1 MGVAKLKKAE
11 LYYHKSVREEIA
23 AVLQDSGV
31 CQVIGD
37 PERAARPAEIEAR
50 LSESEERL
58 SDVRYLMRTLSGRY
72 RDPIPSMDRLLG
84 ERPIVSMAN
93 LDQLARETDLAE
105 AAATVRRKEHEIN
118 ELKLEATQIN
128 ANQALVSS
136 LSFFP
141 LPLSVLTEGT
151 RTVRGVAG
159 TVKAEQFGAFKSALA
174 EFAKDTEVFLPGG
187 AAAAREVQAIVLF
200 SRDLSS

>member
-93 LDQLARETDLAE
+93 LDRLARETDLAE
-105 AAATVRRKEHEIN
+105 AAAAVRRKEHEIN
-118 ELKLEATQIN
+118 ELKLKAAQIN

-136 LSFFP
+136 LRFFP
-141 LPLSVLTEGT
+141 LP
-151 RTVRGVAG
+151 
-159 TVKAEQFGAFKSALA
+159 
-174 EFAKDTEVFLPGG
+174 
-187 AAAAREVQAIVLF
+187 
-200 SRDLSS
+200 